1 MAEQVYPEPTVG
13 ALIFDGEGR
22 LLLIRSHKWR
32 DKYVVPGG
40 HVELGET
47 LEDALRREIKEET
60 NLDIYDIE
68 FLCHQ
73 EFIQDQDFWQVRHFI
88 FFDFACRTDSVDVIL
103 NDEAQEYVWLRLN
116 ETMDLPVEPYT
127 QRAIASYLEKRG
139 RMV

>member
-13 ALIFDGEGR
+13 ALLFDGEDR

-47 LEDALRREIKEET
+47 LEEALRREIAEET
-60 NLDIYDIE
+60 GLDIYAIE

-73 EFIQDQDFWQVRHFI
+73 EFIQDPDYWQVRHFI
-88 FFDFACRTDSVDVIL
+88 FFDFACRTDSVDVVL
-103 NDEAQEYVWLRLN
+103 NDEAQEFIWVRLD
-116 ETMDLPVEPYT
+116 EVAGLPVEPYT
-127 QRAIASYLEKRG
+127 RVAIASYVEKHG
-139 RMV
+139 LMG